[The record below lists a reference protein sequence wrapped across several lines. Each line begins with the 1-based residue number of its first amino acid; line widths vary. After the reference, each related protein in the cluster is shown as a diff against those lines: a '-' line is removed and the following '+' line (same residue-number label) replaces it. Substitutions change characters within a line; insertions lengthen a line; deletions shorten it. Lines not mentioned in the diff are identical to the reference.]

1 MGYMPRVQR
10 YETRVSYLV
19 QHGLVGEQSLN
30 DCQFPP
36 QADLENLTPFKAF
49 SEDYLEDDFDP
60 VRLNLEQ
67 QWDKM
72 TSVENAIDNNP
83 KIE

>member
-36 QADLENLTPFKAF
+36 QADLENLTPFKAIK
-49 SEDYLEDDFDP
+49 
-60 VRLNLEQ
+60 V
-67 QWDKM
+67 
-72 TSVENAIDNNP
+72 
-83 KIE
+83 